1 MATEPQPRTSE
12 ARKPPQNVEAERS
25 VLGAMLLN
33 PDAVGL
39 AIEILGDNRGDMFY
53 AESHRRVYSAMV
65 ELNRRK
71 SPIDAV
77 TLTDQLVREDHLEA
91 VGGASYIAELT
102 GAVPTSAN
110 VEHYAAIVTQNDML
124 RRLISSCTEVVGEAY
139 TSPEDPKELLDR
151 AEAHI
156 LRIAQA
162 RERNPIVPVGDL
174 VHDAVTVLEEMI
186 KSGSGYTGLPSGF
199 KKLDE
204 KLSGFQPA
212 DMIVLAARPS
222 VGKTAFALNIAA
234 NLAVREDKSV
244 LLFSLEMAKEQLMQ
258 RLLCMQGR
266 INTWRLRTGYQ
277 AKSGFSKIT
286 SAASQLQSAP
296 LYIDDSA
303 GINILDLR
311 SKARRHL
318 AQHDLNM
325 IIIDYMQLMR
335 GHGSHGAGRFEN
347 RQTEIAEI
355 SRSIKE
361 LARELRVPIM
371 ALSQLNREADR
382 DEGGGPRLSQ
392 LRESGAI
399 EQDADVVIM
408 LSRLA
413 AHKRGGQKGDAPAEA
428 DPILEKTILVNIA
441 KQRNGPT
448 GQFNLLFDKDV
459 QRFEEMASGGGYAA
473 DDGDDDASPPFGD
486 SMSGD
491 EDYGHED
498 EEEDVGELDEGWA

>member
-1 MATEPQPRTSE
+1 MATAPQPLTPE

-39 AIEILGDNRGDMFY
+39 AIEVLGDNRGETFY
-53 AESHRRVYSAMV
+53 VEGHRRVYSAMV

-77 TLTDQLVREDHLEA
+77 TLTDQLVREGHLEA
-91 VGGASYIAELT
+91 VGGASYISELT

-110 VEHYAAIVTQNDML
+110 VEHYAAIVAQNDML

-139 TSPEDPKELLDR
+139 DSPEDPKELLDR
-151 AEAHI
+151 AESHI

-162 RERNPIVPVGDL
+162 RERNPVTPIGDL
-174 VHDAVTVLEEMI
+174 LDDAVDRIDQII
-186 KSGSGYTGLPSGF
+186 KSGSHYTGLPSGF
-199 KKLDE
+199 RRLDE
-204 KLSGFQPA
+204 TLSGFQPS

-234 NLAVREDKSV
+234 NLAIREHKSV
-244 LLFSLEMAKEQLMQ
+244 LLFSLEMAKMQLTQ

-266 INTWRLRTGYQ
+266 INSRRLQTGYL
-277 AKSGFSKIT
+277 ARREFPKLT
-286 SAASQLQSAP
+286 TAASQLQSAP
-296 LYIDDSA
+296 IYIDDSA
-303 GINILDLR
+303 GINILELR
-311 SKARRHL
+311 SKTRRHVS
-318 AQHDLNM
+318 QYDLDL
-325 IIIDYMQLMR
+325 IVIDYLQLMR
-335 GHGSHGAGRFEN
+335 GHSTQRAARFEN

-361 LARELRVPIM
+361 LARELRIPIL

-382 DEGGGPRLSQ
+382 EEGGGPRLSQ

-408 LSRLA
+408 MSRLA
-413 AHKRGGQKGDAPAEA
+413 DYKRGKRSADETPAP
-428 DPILEKTILVNIA
+428 DPILEKTVIMNVA

-448 GQFNLLFDKDV
+448 GKFRLLFDKDI
-459 QRFEEMASGGGYAA
+459 QRFEDPAPKSAG
-473 DDGDDDASPPFGD
+473 DDASSRFDGSPSD
-486 SMSGD
+486 D
-491 EDYGHED
+491 EGFPDD
-498 EEEDVGELDEGWA
+498 DMEEDAGELDEGWA